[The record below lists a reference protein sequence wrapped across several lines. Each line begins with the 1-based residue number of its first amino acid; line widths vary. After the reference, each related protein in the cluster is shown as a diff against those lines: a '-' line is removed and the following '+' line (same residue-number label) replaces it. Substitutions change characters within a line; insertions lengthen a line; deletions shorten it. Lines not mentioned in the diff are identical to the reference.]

1 VGGKNCKNTTLH
13 EQTLLLCHQLSRRH
27 RNDGGH
33 LSCILLLRLVNRPV
47 RAPGMWCMHHRPH
60 TTFGGG
66 NCFCLG
72 GDVRGKMCACVCVCV
87 CTWIM
92 LAVPVCVCV
101 CVCVRVCV
109 CVCVS
114 ACACVLCVRVVCVC
128 VCARARSCI
137 KLPLAHPPY
146 SLPPPSRPQPPPLL
160 LPPLP
165 GPWRRPL
172 SLPLASTLCA

>member
-1 VGGKNCKNTTLH
+1 MVVTCH
-13 EQTLLLCHQLSRRH
+13 VSSSSDLLIALYVLLACGACIIVLIRH
-27 RNDGGH
+27 LEGAIAFVWGAMFVERCVH
-33 LSCILLLRLVNRPV
+33 
-47 RAPGMWCMHHRPH
+47 
-60 TTFGGG
+60 
-66 NCFCLG
+66 
-72 GDVRGKMCACVCVCV
+72 VCVCV
-87 CTWIM
+87 CAHG
-92 LAVPVCVCV
+92 LCLPFLCVCV

-128 VCARARSCI
+128 ARARARSCI